1 MDVNNGSESTLDEP
15 DVTLTGGADGK
26 GGDNTLPEGS
36 QSDGKDTQKSDKGSA
51 EPAWLAQVPS
61 DLKADPEVLKL
72 LRDSPTI
79 GDYIK
84 ATLKVNDDGSKKTG
98 EEAKGNEP
106 VFYEEFEKKLD
117 SDADPFG
124 VISDSLKEVLQGS
137 NIPKDVAE
145 KVFDSLSE
153 SQNKSTTQ
161 LIEKGK
167 DWCEAQL
174 KKNWGDDYDSKRKAM
189 TRAYVSLVKPE
200 SDLAKAL
207 DKTGASI
214 NPAVAELLSRIG
226 ESIKE
231 DGSVGSNQS
240 GGGTG
245 RDSKVP
251 VHYPD

>member
-1 MDVNNGSESTLDEP
+1 MDLNNGSDSTLTEP
-15 DVTLTGGADGK
+15 DVTLAGGADGK
-26 GGDNTLPEGS
+26 GGENTLPEEN
-36 QSDGKDTQKSDKGSA
+36 QSGGTDTQKSEKGFT

-61 DLKADPEVLKL
+61 DLKKDPEVLKRL
-72 LRDSPTI
+72 MDSPTI

-84 ATLKVNDDGSKKTG
+84 ATLKGKEEGSKEPG

-106 VFYEEFEKKLD
+106 IVYEEFVKKLD
-117 SDADPFG
+117 ADADPFG
-124 VISDSLKEVLQGS
+124 VISDSLKEILQGS
-137 NIPKDVAE
+137 NVPKDVAE
-145 KVFDSLSE
+145 KVFDSLTE

-161 LIEKGK
+161 LLETGK

-174 KKNWGDDYDSKRKAM
+174 KKNWGDEYDSKRKSM

-200 SDLAKAL
+200 SELAKAL

-240 GGGTG
+240 SGGTG
-245 RDSKVP
+245 RNPNVP